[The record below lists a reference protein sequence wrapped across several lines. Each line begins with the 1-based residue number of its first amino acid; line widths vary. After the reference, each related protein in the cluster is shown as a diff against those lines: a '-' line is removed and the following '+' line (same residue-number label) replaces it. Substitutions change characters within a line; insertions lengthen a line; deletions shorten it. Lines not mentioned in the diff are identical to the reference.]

1 MDHSMRMTVVPVL
14 PVDTEDNIS
23 VESIIV
29 AESTDNLLMQM
40 TVTGFFWFWV
50 IIMLLGLVV
59 SLAVTNCIVL
69 INYLYISAELLKIDQ

>member
-1 MDHSMRMTVVPVL
+1 MRMTVVPVL